1 MVGAVVFWQAEKDQA
16 WTYFESVYFSYTT
29 LLTIGYGDFQ
39 TISNSSKPFFVF
51 WTLLAVP
58 TLTILISNMGD
69 TVIQLIKDLT
79 IWFGE
84 VTVLPSESG
93 SIRQSLKFGLV
104 KLTGGKINVQGLR
117 DSNDNIED
125 TPPGLV
131 RMPYRQKQESRHNK
145 KDVEVGQKLA
155 SAFEKAEELD
165 EDEARRK
172 GDRITEDIH
181 HYRHILITEIRNV
194 YADVNSPKPKK
205 YTYKEWSYFL
215 KLLGEDEGDSK
226 YHRKALMNTGNSHS
240 QEKTDAGTAETV
252 EEQKGDNLQG
262 AGQNNTAT
270 ERSDN
275 DQTGKKI
282 KRWSWIGNRS
292 PLMGDKEEAEWILEK
307 LFIRLDEE
315 LKREKESA
323 KKLRAKKERETG
335 KKQDTSGWPVLPA
348 EDPGKRPQHDDEDDR
363 KTRASSRTLGGQ
375 FSAEEGDSRPTSSE
389 DQKGSGWLSVE
400 EGKGSRPPQI

>member
-1 MVGAVVFWQAEKDQA
+1 MIGAVVFWKAERDQA

-117 DSNDNIED
+117 DSNDDIED

-131 RMPYRQKQESRHNK
+131 RMPHRQKQESRHNR
-145 KDVEVGQKLA
+145 KDVEAGQKLA

-165 EDEARRK
+165 EDEARRQ

-226 YHRKALMNTGNSHS
+226 YHRKALTTTGNSHP
-240 QEKTDAGTAETV
+240 QENTDAGTAETA

-282 KRWSWIGNRS
+282 KQWSWIGNRS
-292 PLMGDKEEAEWILEK
+292 PLMQDKEEAEWILEK
-307 LFIRLDEE
+307 LFIRLEEE
-315 LKREKESA
+315 LNREKESA

-335 KKQDTSGWPVLPA
+335 KKQDASGWPVLPV

-375 FSAEEGDSRPTSSE
+375 FSAEEGDSRPTSS
-389 DQKGSGWLSVE
+389 
-400 EGKGSRPPQI
+400 